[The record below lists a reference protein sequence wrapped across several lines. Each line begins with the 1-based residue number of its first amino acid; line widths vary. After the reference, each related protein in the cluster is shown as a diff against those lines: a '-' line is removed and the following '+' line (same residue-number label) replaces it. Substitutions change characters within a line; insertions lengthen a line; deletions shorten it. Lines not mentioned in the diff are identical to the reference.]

1 MPQFFVDPRDVD
13 EAGGKAVLGADETR
27 HLERVLRLR
36 PGAGLVIFD
45 GGGRRW
51 AATLEATEGG
61 GRASVSGLRRLGS
74 NEPSVSLELIQGL
87 PKGERWEWLLEKGT
101 ELGVRAFRPVYTE
114 HGVARLPA
122 SRVSARLE
130 RWRKIALA
138 AAKQCERG
146 VVPEVAGPLPL
157 PDVVGA
163 LPPGGVGETRLA
175 LTERAGE
182 ASESPPAVAGGRV
195 LLAVGPEGGWSS
207 GDRRS
212 LQAAGFR
219 PWSLGSRILRAETAA
234 LAGAAI
240 LVHGR

>member
-13 EAGGKAVLGADETR
+13 EAGGKAVLGAEETR

-51 AATLEATEGG
+51 ATRLGATEG
-61 GRASVSGLRRLGS
+61 GRASVSELRRLGS
-74 NEPSVSLELIQGL
+74 NEPAVSLELIQGL

-101 ELGVRAFRPVYTE
+101 ELGIARFRPVYTE

-122 SRVSARLE
+122 SRVPARLE

-146 VVPEVAGPLPL
+146 VVPEVVEPLSL
-157 PDVVGA
+157 ADVTRA
-163 LPPGGVGETRLA
+163 LPPGGVGEARLA

-182 ASESPPAVAGGRV
+182 VSELPPVAAAGRI

-207 GDRRS
+207 GDRRL
-212 LQAAGFR
+212 LQAAGFQ

-234 LAGAAI
+234 LAGVAI